1 MIKFRRIKKD
11 FGQCNYQFTIPNGDI
26 IEVEVKRQGNKR
38 TFSATIS
45 GAGRLSFSRLK
56 DLRDFI
62 NNHFRV

>member
-62 NNHFRV
+62 NNHFKV

>member
-11 FGQCNYQFTIPNGDI
+11 FGQCNYQFTIPNGDV
-26 IEVEVKRQGNKR
+26 IEVEVQRQGNKR

-62 NNHFRV
+62 NNHFKV

>member
-11 FGQCNYQFTIPNGDI
+11 FGPCNYQFTIPNGDI

-62 NNHFRV
+62 NNHFKV

>member
-11 FGQCNYQFTIPNGDI
+11 FGQCNYQFTFPNGDI

-62 NNHFRV
+62 NNHFKV

>member
-45 GAGRLSFSRLK
+45 GEGRLSFSRLK

-62 NNHFRV
+62 NNYFRV

>member
-56 DLRDFI
+56 DLKDFI
-62 NNHFRV
+62 NNHFKV